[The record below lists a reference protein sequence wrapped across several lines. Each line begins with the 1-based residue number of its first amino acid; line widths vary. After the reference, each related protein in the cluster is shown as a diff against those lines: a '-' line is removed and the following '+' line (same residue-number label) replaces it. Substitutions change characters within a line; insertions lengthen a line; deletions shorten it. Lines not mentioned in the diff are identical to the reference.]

1 MKFYNL
7 HDQIKETMTHS
18 EKLTA
23 IRSLMKEQG
32 VDGYIIP
39 SSDPHISEY
48 LPDRYKCIAWTSG
61 FTGSAGTLVITQDFA
76 GLWTD
81 TRYFVQANEQLAGSG
96 FELVKLKVQGNAEYA
111 DWLGEHLTKGAK
123 VAFDGNLASLLV
135 AQSVQQILK
144 PLDIVVDGHVDLLS
158 PLWEGRPALP
168 LAKAY
173 LLADTT
179 TGQSTKSKLAAVRTV
194 LAKNRAQAHLVSSLD
209 DLAWLLNIRGRD
221 VPCNPVV
228 LGFVYVTA
236 DEAILYIETAKLDSE
251 TVINLEASG
260 VTVKPYEEVYAQVSN
275 LAVESILID
284 PKRTCF
290 AIYDSIPSGVKI
302 IEKINPSASLKAIK
316 NEVEIGHTRE
326 TMINDGVA
334 MTKFFKWLESAVP
347 AGGESEISIAAR
359 LQEFREEQPGF
370 NDISFGTIAGYLDH
384 GALPHYS
391 ASKESNYDLKT
402 SGLLL
407 VDSGGQYQTG
417 TTDITRVVSLGNIT
431 QEEKED
437 YTTVLKGTIEGSQA
451 IYPQGS
457 KGYQIDAITRRP
469 IWATLRNY
477 GHGTGHG
484 VGFFLNVHEGPQTFN
499 AANIDVAIE
508 AGMISSIEPGL
519 YREGKHGIRIENL
532 VLSKHAGS
540 SIFGEFMDFETLTI
554 CYIATD
560 LVDKTLLDQQHINWL
575 NQYNQWVYDKLEGRL
590 NDDEKAWLKTKT
602 QAI

>member
-1 MKFYNL
+1 
-7 HDQIKETMTHS
+7 MTHS
-18 EKLTA
+18 EKLAA
-23 IRSLMKEQG
+23 IRGLMKDQG

-81 TRYFVQANEQLAGSG
+81 ARYFVQANEQLAGSG

-111 DWLGEHLTKGAK
+111 DWLGEQLTKGAK

-135 AQSVQQILK
+135 AQSVQQILT
-144 PLDIVVDGHVDLLS
+144 PLEIQVDGHVDLLS
-158 PLWEGRPALP
+158 PLWEGRPSLP

-173 LLADTT
+173 LLDEAT
-179 TGQSTKSKLAAVRTV
+179 TGQSTTSKLGAVRAV
-194 LAKNRAQAHLVSSLD
+194 LAKNRAQTHLISSLD

-228 LGFVYVTA
+228 LGFVYITA
-236 DEAILYIETAKLDSE
+236 TEATLYIESAKLESA
-251 TVINLEASG
+251 TIASLNASG
-260 VTVKPYEEVYAQVSN
+260 IQIKEYHEVYAQISHLSVD
-275 LAVESILID
+275 SILID

-290 AIYDSIPSGVKI
+290 AIYDAIPSSVTI
-302 IEKINPSASLKAIK
+302 VEKINPSTSLKTIK
-316 NEVEIGHTRE
+316 NEVEIAHTRE
-326 TMINDGVA
+326 TMIKDGVA
-334 MTKFFKWLESAVP
+334 LTKFFKWLEEAVP
-347 AGGESEISIAAR
+347 QGGQSEISIAAR
-359 LQEFREEQPGF
+359 LQEFREEQSGF
-370 NDISFGTIAGYLDH
+370 NDISFNTIAGYLDH

-391 ASKESNYDLKT
+391 ATEESNYALASK
-402 SGLLL
+402 GLLL

-417 TTDITRVVSLGNIT
+417 TTDITRVVSLGQIT
-431 QEEKED
+431 QEEKDD
-437 YTTVLKGTIEGSQA
+437 YTIVLKGTIEGSQT
-451 IYPQGS
+451 IYPKGS

-484 VGFFLNVHEGPQTFN
+484 VGFFLNVHEGPQVFN
-499 AANIDVAIE
+499 SANIDIAIE
-508 AGMISSIEPGL
+508 AGMITSIEPGL

-532 VLSKHAGS
+532 VLSKKHDA
-540 SIFGEFMDFETLTI
+540 SIFGDFMNFETLTI

-560 LVDKTLLDQQHINWL
+560 LVEKSLLEQTHINWL
-575 NQYNQWVYDKLEGRL
+575 NTYNQWVFDQLSPRL
-590 NDDEKAWLKTKT
+590 SIEETAWLKDKT

>member
-1 MKFYNL
+1 
-7 HDQIKETMTHS
+7 
-18 EKLTA
+18 
-23 IRSLMKEQG
+23 MKEQG

-111 DWLGEHLTKGAK
+111 EWLGEHLVKGAK

-144 PLDIVVDGHVDLLS
+144 PLDIIVDGHVDLLS
-158 PLWEGRPALP
+158 PLWAGRPALP

-179 TGQSTKSKLAAVRTV
+179 TGQSTTSKLAAVRAV

-236 DEAILYIETAKLDSE
+236 DDAILYIETAKLDSN
-251 TVINLEASG
+251 TIASLQASG
-260 VTVKPYEEVYAQVSN
+260 VQVKTYEEVYEQVSN
-275 LAVESILID
+275 LAIESILID

-290 AIYDSIPSGVKI
+290 AIYDSIPSEVKI
-302 IEKINPSASLKAIK
+302 IEKINPSASLKAVK

-334 MTKFFKWLESAVP
+334 MTKFFRWLETAVP
-347 AGGESEISIAAR
+347 AGGQSEVSIAAR

-391 ASKESNYDLKT
+391 ATEESNYDLKT

-417 TTDITRVVSLGNIT
+417 TTDITRVISLGNIT

-437 YTTVLKGTIEGSQA
+437 YTIVLKGTIEGSQA

-532 VLSKHAGS
+532 VLSRNADS
-540 SIFGEFMDFETLTI
+540 SIFGDFMNFETLTI

-560 LVDKTLLDQQHINWL
+560 LVDKTLLNQEHINWL
-575 NQYNQWVYDKLEGRL
+575 NHYNQWVFDKLEGRL

>member
-1 MKFYNL
+1 
-7 HDQIKETMTHS
+7 MTHS

-111 DWLGEHLTKGAK
+111 DWLGEHLAKGAK

-158 PLWEGRPALP
+158 PLWAGRPALP
-168 LAKAY
+168 LAEAY

-179 TGQSTKSKLAAVRTV
+179 TGQSTTSKLAAVRAV
-194 LAKNRAQAHLVSSLD
+194 LSKNRAQAHLVSSLD

-236 DEAILYIETAKLDSE
+236 EEAILYIETAKLDSA
-251 TVINLEASG
+251 TVVSLEASG
-260 VTVKPYEEVYAQVSN
+260 VEVKPYEEVYAQVNN
-275 LAVESILID
+275 LTVESILID

-302 IEKINPSASLKAIK
+302 IEKINPSTSLKAIK

-326 TMINDGVA
+326 TMISDGVA
-334 MTKFFKWLESAVP
+334 MTKFFKWLETAVP
-347 AGGESEISIAAR
+347 AGGQSEISIAAR
-359 LQEFREEQPGF
+359 LREFREEQPGF

-391 ASKESNYDLKT
+391 ASEESNYDLKT

-437 YTTVLKGTIEGSQA
+437 YTIVLKGTIEGSQA

-469 IWATLRNY
+469 IWSTLRNY

-499 AANIDVAIE
+499 SANIDVAIE
-508 AGMISSIEPGL
+508 VGMISSIEPGL

-532 VLSKHAGS
+532 VLSKNTDS
-540 SIFGEFMDFETLTI
+540 SIFGDFMNFETLTI

-560 LVDKTLLDQQHINWL
+560 LVDKTLLEQQHINWL
-575 NQYNQWVYDKLEGRL
+575 NQYNQWVFDKLEGRL
-590 NDDEKAWLKTKT
+590 NEEEKAWLKTKT